1 MNSATEY
8 QVSTDFSR
16 ILLCID
22 STTPSAR
29 LAGFARQLATEKTQV
44 RIVGVL
50 ENARAVFPL
59 GPLAGFN
66 LSAAHAQLLKAVK
79 DGCVAAHECLT
90 ASGASVDSEI
100 IDLVKDGGDAAHA
113 LAHEAQKWQAD
124 LMVLGSRHHRGL
136 LRWVERAASAP
147 VLKIASCAILVVPEQ
162 CERDWSGRPQR
173 ILFAVD
179 GSPASLE
186 ALRSGSK
193 LAAAGALFRAIYV
206 VDRAARVTDF
216 VPLAVLQDAFVEEGK
231 VALANAREAFAPPRD
246 AEGVMLDGA
255 LTETDLTSDD
265 VPHAI
270 LREATRWQ
278 ADLLVMGTHG
288 RRGVARWMLGSVS
301 GRVAELTQ
309 MPLLL
314 VRKNDSR

>member
-1 MNSATEY
+1 MNSATEH
-8 QVSTDFSR
+8 QVNTDLNR

-22 STTPSAR
+22 STTSSRR
-29 LAGFARQLATEKTQV
+29 LAGFVRHLATEKTQV
-44 RIVGVL
+44 HIVGVL
-50 ENARAVFPL
+50 ENARAVLPL
-59 GPLAGFN
+59 GPLAAFN
-66 LSAAHAQLLKAVK
+66 LSAAHAQLLRAVK
-79 DGCVAAHECLT
+79 AGCLAAHECLT

-113 LAHEAQKWQAD
+113 LSHEAQKWQAD

-147 VLKIASCAILVVPEQ
+147 VLKIAGCAILVVPGQ

-173 ILFAVD
+173 MLFAID

-186 ALRSGSK
+186 ALRIGSK
-193 LAAAGALFRAIYV
+193 LAAADGLLKAIYV

-216 VPLAVLQDAFVEEGK
+216 VPLSVLQDAFVEEGK
-231 VALANAREAFAPPRD
+231 VALEKAREVFAHSRD
-246 AEGVMLDGA
+246 AGGVMLDA
-255 LTETDLTSDD
+255 ELAETELSSDD
-265 VPHAI
+265 VAHAI
-270 LREATRWQ
+270 AREATRWQ
-278 ADLLVMGTHG
+278 PDLLVMGTHG

-309 MPLLL
+309 TPLLL
-314 VRKNDSR
+314 VRKDDSR

>member
-1 MNSATEY
+1 M
-8 QVSTDFSR
+8 
-16 ILLCID
+16 
-22 STTPSAR
+22 
-29 LAGFARQLATEKTQV
+29 
-44 RIVGVL
+44 
-50 ENARAVFPL
+50 
-59 GPLAGFN
+59 
-66 LSAAHAQLLKAVK
+66 
-79 DGCVAAHECLT
+79 
-90 ASGASVDSEI
+90 
-100 IDLVKDGGDAAHA
+100 
-113 LAHEAQKWQAD
+113 
-124 LMVLGSRHHRGL
+124 
-136 LRWVERAASAP
+136 
-147 VLKIASCAILVVPEQ
+147 LVVPEQ

-231 VALANAREAFAPPRD
+231 VALAKAREAFAPPRD